1 MKSIK
6 PMALAAALLLAAGC
20 QSQVDTSATADSTA
34 AKDKLGEI
42 AGDKAMTADLMHRS
56 YERGTFDDA
65 LALAMQD
72 SAFAMEVMMAVKNDP
87 RLAALL
93 EPASTAASRST
104 ASTAAKRITAPKV
117 RAVTT
122 QRTTTSRDPL
132 DRAEQTVRKA
142 NEKIDQAARVK
153 RDAEEAARKVDGILR
168 PR

>member
-6 PMALAAALLLAAGC
+6 LMALAGALLFVVGC
-20 QSQVDTSATADSTA
+20 QSEVDTSATAESTA

-42 AGDKAMTADLMHRS
+42 AGDKAMTADLMRRS
-56 YERGTFDDA
+56 HERGTFDDA
-65 LALAMQD
+65 LSLAMQD
-72 SAFAMEVMMAVKNDP
+72 SAFAMEVLMAVKNDP

-93 EPASTAASRST
+93 EPQSTAKASTASA
-104 ASTAAKRITAPKV
+104 AAKRGSAPKA
-117 RAVTT
+117 RALAT
-122 QRTTTSRDPL
+122 QRATTSRDPL

-153 RDAEEAARKVDGILR
+153 RDAEEAVKKVDGILR